1 MKYILIILI
10 LSQIVTFYFL
20 FRKGPIDITKES
32 LRLVPIPKKS
42 IYTDV
47 DPNHEIIY
55 EILETIKLENW
66 ESEIIHDIIYK
77 DSWKI
82 SMNSPNEEIKILCRI
97 RTTNDGEVNLPFIR
111 LRTNGANLS
120 IDNDSPIRND
130 IILFFWDYI
139 IKHEEK
145 LNKNRITSYKKT
157 KKSFRKHLKGIK
169 NQKP

>member
-1 MKYILIILI
+1 
-10 LSQIVTFYFL
+10 
-20 FRKGPIDITKES
+20 
-32 LRLVPIPKKS
+32 
-42 IYTDV
+42 
-47 DPNHEIIY
+47 
-55 EILETIKLENW
+55 
-66 ESEIIHDIIYK
+66 
-77 DSWKI
+77 
-82 SMNSPNEEIKILCRI
+82 MNSPNEEIKILCRI